1 MNIRPIKTEAD
12 HAAAVAELE
21 TLMDAEPGSEAFD
34 RLEVLSMLVDAYEA
48 KAYPIDPPDP
58 VDAILFRME
67 QLGWTRKDIEPAF
80 GSRARVSEVLNRKRP
95 LTLPMIRRLNAEFG
109 IPAEAL
115 IRDYRTGG

>member
-1 MNIRPIKTEAD
+1 
-12 HAAAVAELE
+12 
-21 TLMDAEPGSEAFD
+21 MDAEPGSEAFD

-48 KAYPIDPPDP
+48 KADPIDPPDP

-67 QLGWTRKDIEPAF
+67 QLGWTRKDIETAL
-80 GSRARVSEVLNRKRP
+80 GSRARVSEILNRKRP

-115 IRDYRTGG
+115 IREYRTDG

>member
-1 MNIRPIKTEAD
+1 MTIRPIKTEAD
-12 HAAAVAELE
+12 HAAAVAELD

-67 QLGWTRKDIEPAF
+67 QLGWTRQGP
-80 GSRARVSEVLNRKRP
+80 GSPKPQATFDTTHDPPPQR
-95 LTLPMIRRLNAEFG
+95 G
-109 IPAEAL
+109 IWYPCGSA
-115 IRDYRTGG
+115 Y

>member
-1 MNIRPIKTEAD
+1 MTIRPIKTEAD

-34 RLEVLSMLVDAYEA
+34 RLEVLSMLVDAYES
-48 KAYPIDPPDP
+48 KAYP

-115 IRDYRTGG
+115 IREYRTGG